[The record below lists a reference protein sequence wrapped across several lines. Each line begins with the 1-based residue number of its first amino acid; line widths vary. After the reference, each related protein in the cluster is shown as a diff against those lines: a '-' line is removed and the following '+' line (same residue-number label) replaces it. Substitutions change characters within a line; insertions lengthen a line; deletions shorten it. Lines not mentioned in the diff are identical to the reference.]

1 MMRMRTGRARVTVVA
16 LDAAVRPSPAAA
28 QPAGRPRAEFVR
40 YCAVGASGY
49 AVNSALF
56 WLLDRSLPYTVA
68 FAAAFVCA
76 ATSNFGLNRAWT
88 FRSGG
93 RVSPQYARFLAVSLL
108 ALGVDLL
115 VLSGL
120 VELAGASKL
129 LAAAAAILAATP
141 ASFAGNRLWTFRRR
155 PAPA

>member
-1 MMRMRTGRARVTVVA
+1 MTTAQTGRARVAVLA
-16 LDAAVRPSPAAA
+16 LDADPPEHAPG
-28 QPAGRPRAEFVR
+28 GRTHAEFVR

-56 WLLDRSLPYTVA
+56 WLLDRSLAYPAA
-68 FAAAFVCA
+68 FALAFVCA
-76 ATSNFGLNRAWT
+76 ATSNFALNRAWT
-88 FRSGG
+88 FRSQG

-120 VELAGASKL
+120 VELAGAPKL
-129 LAAAAAILAATP
+129 VAAAAAILAATP
-141 ASFAGNRLWTFRRR
+141 ASFAGNRLWTFRIR
-155 PAPA
+155 PRPV